1 MKNVNKKRLMI
12 WAIVILA
19 AMNIAIVATVLY
31 NRRQAGIETL
41 TQQSINNEIVNPSV
55 RYSGRYFRDQLGLSR
70 DQMSEFSRFN
80 PKFRQEVREI
90 NIRLAELRQ
99 QMLNELSSDS
109 SNISRLNML
118 ADSLGSLHADLKK
131 LTYCYY
137 LDFKSIC
144 DKQQQEKLEQMFRE
158 IFVKDIPA
166 GPAGNRGP
174 HRRGPGGRF
183 RN

>member
-1 MKNVNKKRLMI
+1 MKNVNKKILMI

-118 ADSLGSLHADLKK
+118 ADSL
-131 LTYCYY
+131 
-137 LDFKSIC
+137 
-144 DKQQQEKLEQMFRE
+144 
-158 IFVKDIPA
+158 
-166 GPAGNRGP
+166 
-174 HRRGPGGRF
+174 
-183 RN
+183 